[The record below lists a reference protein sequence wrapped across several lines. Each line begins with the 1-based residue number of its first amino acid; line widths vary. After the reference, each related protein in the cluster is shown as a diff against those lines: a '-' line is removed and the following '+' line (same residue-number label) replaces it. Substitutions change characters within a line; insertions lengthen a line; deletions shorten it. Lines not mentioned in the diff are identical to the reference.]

1 MKKTELS
8 EHYKLMFSDYPEI
21 IRCNELQSMLGVS
34 KHAVYR
40 LLNNGHIG
48 HIRIGRSIRI
58 PKINVIRYLIQ
69 TNNDTSNNTAIQVL
83 CAFKIQKQFGGT
95 LDRCFPIE
103 VCLVYRQ
110 WTCPCYYMKEVNNA
124 LAVSVG
130 IA

>member
-21 IRCNELQSMLGVS
+21 IKCNELQSMLGIS

-69 TNNDTSNNTAIQVL
+69 TKNDLPADI
-83 CAFKIQKQFGGT
+83 
-95 LDRCFPIE
+95 
-103 VCLVYRQ
+103 
-110 WTCPCYYMKEVNNA
+110 
-124 LAVSVG
+124 AV
-130 IA
+130 

>member
-21 IRCNELQSMLGVS
+21 IKCNELQSMLGIS

-58 PKINVIRYLIQ
+58 PKINPF
-69 TNNDTSNNTAIQVL
+69 S
-83 CAFKIQKQFGGT
+83 
-95 LDRCFPIE
+95 
-103 VCLVYRQ
+103 
-110 WTCPCYYMKEVNNA
+110 
-124 LAVSVG
+124 
-130 IA
+130 

>member
-21 IRCNELQSMLGVS
+21 IKCNELQSMLGVS

-58 PKINVIRYLIQ
+58 HKINVIRYLIQ
-69 TNNDTSNNTAIQVL
+69 TNNDTSNNTAI
-83 CAFKIQKQFGGT
+83 
-95 LDRCFPIE
+95 
-103 VCLVYRQ
+103 
-110 WTCPCYYMKEVNNA
+110 
-124 LAVSVG
+124 
-130 IA
+130 